1 VFLKERV
8 QSNKGGHICFFDEVC
23 DAMLTMTRKG
33 SLQMNSFFK
42 GVILGV
48 GVGLLVA
55 PKKGEEM
62 RRLVRERYEA
72 LRANLSQNEQLNRY
86 AQQVSDRVSQ
96 TSSTLKDY
104 AQQAATRMKS
114 TGSDV
119 RDLSQQ
125 AGTEVK
131 QTGQD
136 IAETTK
142 QTAAKARQSATSP
155 SPDY

>member
-1 VFLKERV
+1 
-8 QSNKGGHICFFDEVC
+8 
-23 DAMLTMTRKG
+23 
-33 SLQMNSFFK
+33 MNSFFK

-55 PKKGEEM
+55 PMKGEEM

-86 AQQVSDRVSQ
+86 AQQVSNRVSQ

-114 TGSDV
+114 TGSDL
-119 RDLSQQ
+119 RDLSQR

-155 SPDY
+155 SSDY

>member
-1 VFLKERV
+1 
-8 QSNKGGHICFFDEVC
+8 
-23 DAMLTMTRKG
+23 
-33 SLQMNSFFK
+33 MNSFFK
-42 GVILGV
+42 GVIVGV

-62 RRLVRERYEA
+62 RRLVGERYEE
-72 LRANLSQNEQLNRY
+72 LRANLSQNEQLNQY
-86 AQQVSDRVSQ
+86 AQQFSDRVSQ

-104 AQQAATRMKS
+104 AQQAATRIKS
-114 TGSDV
+114 TGGNMK
-119 RDLSQQ
+119 DLSQQ

-155 SPDY
+155 SSDY

>member
-1 VFLKERV
+1 
-8 QSNKGGHICFFDEVC
+8 
-23 DAMLTMTRKG
+23 
-33 SLQMNSFFK
+33 MNSFFK

-48 GVGLLVA
+48 GVGLLIA

-72 LRANLSQNEQLNRY
+72 LRANLSQNEQLKQY
-86 AQQVSDRVSQ
+86 AQQVSNRVSQ

-114 TGSDV
+114 TGSDA
-119 RDLSQQ
+119 RDLTQQ

-155 SPDY
+155 SSGY